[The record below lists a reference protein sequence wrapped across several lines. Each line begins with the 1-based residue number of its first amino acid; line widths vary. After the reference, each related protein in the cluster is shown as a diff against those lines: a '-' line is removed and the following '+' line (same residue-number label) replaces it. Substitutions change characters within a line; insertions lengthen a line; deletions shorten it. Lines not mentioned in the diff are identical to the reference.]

1 MQHILED
8 KPGVFTRV
16 KGVGRAKQLDEHGG
30 EGVVGHGG
38 VFVHVVQEGDG
49 GQPLAGRAEQV
60 WLLQQRHKGRAHLE
74 VVRPGEI
81 LMQSAA

>member
-1 MQHILED
+1 MSTELLLS
-8 KPGVFTRV
+8 PGLLPWVQ
-16 KGVGRAKQLDEHGG
+16 GVGGAQQLDKHGG

-38 VFVHVVQEGDG
+38 VLVHVVKEGDG
-49 GQPLAGRAEQV
+49 GQPLAGGGQEV
-60 WLLQQRHKGRAHLE
+60 GLLQQGHQGGAYLE